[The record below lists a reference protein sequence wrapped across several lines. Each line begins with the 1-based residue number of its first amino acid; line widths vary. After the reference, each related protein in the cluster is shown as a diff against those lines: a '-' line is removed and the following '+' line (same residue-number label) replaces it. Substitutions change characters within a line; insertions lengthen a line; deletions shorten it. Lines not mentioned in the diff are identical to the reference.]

1 MDGGED
7 FNLGNFLRSDLADE
21 VGLEKLR
28 GELADVVDFETVVV
42 ELDSLVDDVRD
53 DLGSLEDSIDCS

>member
-21 VGLEKLR
+21 VGLERLR
-28 GELADVVDFETVVV
+28 GELADVVDVKTLED
-42 ELDSLVDDVRD
+42 ELDNLDDDVRD
-53 DLGSLEDSIDCS
+53 DLGCLEDSIDCS